1 MNKNIRNFSI
11 IAHIDHG
18 KSTLADRILELT
30 NTVTKREMVTTQILD
45 SLDLEQERGITIKL
59 NVVQIKYHAK
69 DGQDYTFHLIDTPG
83 HVDFTYEVSRSLA
96 ACDGAKEIG
105 AEGVTIVFNCPVKPD
120 VTLGDYK
127 ALNYELEEATVTD
140 EEVETEIN
148 KTLERKGDLE
158 LKEDGTVEDGD
169 TVVIDFEGFKDEVA
183 FDGGKADNY
192 ELVIGSHSFIPGFE
206 EQVIGMKSEETKD
219 INVTF
224 PEDYHVEELK
234 GAPVVFKVTVHE
246 IKKKVLPTLD
256 DEFVK
261 ELKIENVETVDAYK
275 EHVKESILAGKKAE
289 AERKAD
295 EKLLKALCDEATINI
310 PSVMIEKETEAMLN
324 DQAARLQYQGI
335 PFDQYLKIIGQTR
348 EDIKKQL
355 EESATA
361 RIKTTLCLEEV
372 AKLENLEASD
382 EDIEKHY
389 DDMAKGYGMDVA
401 EVKKYVPKENI
412 IDDVK
417 LQKAVDFL
425 KK

>member
-1 MNKNIRNFSI
+1 MAEYKKIE
-11 IAHIDHG
+11 DG
-18 KSTLADRILELT
+18 KAELT
-30 NTVTKREMVTTQILD
+30 CSIKGEKWEAATKKAFDKLVKKLD
-45 SLDLEQERGITIKL
+45 IKGFRKGQVPASLAKKYITDEACWYEAASELSNEAFKEAL
-59 NVVQIKYHAK
+59 DEHHV
-69 DGQDYTFHLIDTPG
+69 DLIDQASM
-83 HVDFTYEVSRSLA
+83 DL
-96 ACDGAKEIG
+96 KEIG

-127 ALNYELEEATVTD
+127 ALNYELEEVTVTD

-206 EQVIGMKSEETKD
+206 EQVVGMKSEETKD

>member
-1 MNKNIRNFSI
+1 MAEYKKIE
-11 IAHIDHG
+11 DG
-18 KSTLADRILELT
+18 KAELT
-30 NTVTKREMVTTQILD
+30 CAIKGEKWEAATKKAFDKLVKKLD
-45 SLDLEQERGITIKL
+45 IKGFRKGQVPASLAKKYITDEACWYEAASELSNEAFKEAL
-59 NVVQIKYHAK
+59 DEHHV
-69 DGQDYTFHLIDTPG
+69 DLIDQASM
-83 HVDFTYEVSRSLA
+83 DL
-96 ACDGAKEIG
+96 KEIG

-127 ALNYELEEATVTD
+127 ALKYELEEVTVTD
-140 EEVETEIN
+140 EEVENEIN

-158 LKEDGTVEDGD
+158 LKEDGAVEDGD

-224 PEDYHVEELK
+224 PEDYHFEELK

-275 EHVKESILAGKKAE
+275 EHVKESILSSKKAE

-372 AKLENLEASD
+372 AKLETLEASD
-382 EDIEKHY
+382 EDIEKYY

>member
-1 MNKNIRNFSI
+1 MAEYKKIE
-11 IAHIDHG
+11 DG
-18 KSTLADRILELT
+18 KAELT
-30 NTVTKREMVTTQILD
+30 CAIKGEKWEAATKKAFDKLVKKLD
-45 SLDLEQERGITIKL
+45 IKGFRKGQVPASLAKKYITDEACWYEAASELSNEAFKEAL
-59 NVVQIKYHAK
+59 DEHHV
-69 DGQDYTFHLIDTPG
+69 DLIDQASM
-83 HVDFTYEVSRSLA
+83 DL
-96 ACDGAKEIG
+96 KEIG

-127 ALNYELEEATVTD
+127 ALKYELEEVTVTD
-140 EEVETEIN
+140 EEVENEIN
-148 KTLERKGDLE
+148 KILERKGDLE
-158 LKEDGTVEDGD
+158 LKEDGAVEDGD

-261 ELKIENVETVDAYK
+261 ELKIKNVETVDAYK

-361 RIKTTLCLEEV
+361 RIKTTLCLEEI

-382 EDIEKHY
+382 EDIEKYY

>member
-1 MNKNIRNFSI
+1 MEVNMAEYKKIE
-11 IAHIDHG
+11 DG
-18 KSTLADRILELT
+18 KAELT
-30 NTVTKREMVTTQILD
+30 CAIKGEKWEVATKKAFDKLVKKLD
-45 SLDLEQERGITIKL
+45 IKGFRKGQVPASLAKKYITDEACWYEAASELSNEAFKEAL
-59 NVVQIKYHAK
+59 DEHHV
-69 DGQDYTFHLIDTPG
+69 DLIDQASM
-83 HVDFTYEVSRSLA
+83 DL
-96 ACDGAKEIG
+96 KEIG

-127 ALNYELEEATVTD
+127 ALKYELEEVTVTD
-140 EEVETEIN
+140 EEVENEIN

-158 LKEDGTVEDGD
+158 LKEDGAVEDGD

-224 PEDYHVEELK
+224 PEDYHIEELK

-275 EHVKESILAGKKAE
+275 EHVKESILAGKKSE

-382 EDIEKHY
+382 EDIEKYY

>member
-1 MNKNIRNFSI
+1 M
-11 IAHIDHG
+11 
-18 KSTLADRILELT
+18 
-30 NTVTKREMVTTQILD
+30 
-45 SLDLEQERGITIKL
+45 DL
-59 NVVQIKYHAK
+59 
-69 DGQDYTFHLIDTPG
+69 
-83 HVDFTYEVSRSLA
+83 
-96 ACDGAKEIG
+96 KEIG

-127 ALNYELEEATVTD
+127 ALKYELEEVTVTD
-140 EEVETEIN
+140 EEVENEIN

-158 LKEDGTVEDGD
+158 LKEDGAVEDGD

-206 EQVIGMKSEETKD
+206 EQVVGMKSEETKD

-295 EKLLKALCDEATINI
+295 EKLLKTLCDEATINI
-310 PSVMIEKETEAMLN
+310 PAVMIEKETEAMLN

-382 EDIEKHY
+382 EDIEKYY

>member
-1 MNKNIRNFSI
+1 MAEYKKIE
-11 IAHIDHG
+11 DG
-18 KSTLADRILELT
+18 KAELT
-30 NTVTKREMVTTQILD
+30 CAIKGEKWEAATKKAFDKLVKKLD
-45 SLDLEQERGITIKL
+45 IKGFRKGQVPASLAKKYITDEACWYEAASELSNEAFKEAL
-59 NVVQIKYHAK
+59 DEHHV
-69 DGQDYTFHLIDTPG
+69 DLIDQASM
-83 HVDFTYEVSRSLA
+83 DL
-96 ACDGAKEIG
+96 KEIG

-127 ALNYELEEATVTD
+127 ALKYELEEATVTD

-206 EQVIGMKSEETKD
+206 EQVVGMKSEETKD

>member
-1 MNKNIRNFSI
+1 MAEYKKIE
-11 IAHIDHG
+11 DG
-18 KSTLADRILELT
+18 KAELT
-30 NTVTKREMVTTQILD
+30 CSIKGEKWEVATKKAFDKLVKKLD
-45 SLDLEQERGITIKL
+45 IKGFRKGQVPASLAKKYITDEACWYEAASELSNEAFKEAL
-59 NVVQIKYHAK
+59 DEHHV
-69 DGQDYTFHLIDTPG
+69 DLIDQASM
-83 HVDFTYEVSRSLA
+83 DL
-96 ACDGAKEIG
+96 KEIG

-127 ALNYELEEATVTD
+127 ALNYELEEVTVTD
-140 EEVETEIN
+140 EEVENEIN

-158 LKEDGTVEDGD
+158 LKEDGAVEDGD

>member
-1 MNKNIRNFSI
+1 MAEYKKIE
-11 IAHIDHG
+11 DG
-18 KSTLADRILELT
+18 KAELT
-30 NTVTKREMVTTQILD
+30 CSIKGEKWEVATKKAFDKLVKKLD
-45 SLDLEQERGITIKL
+45 IKGFRKGQVPASLAKKYITDEACWYEAASELSNEAFKEAL
-59 NVVQIKYHAK
+59 DEHHV
-69 DGQDYTFHLIDTPG
+69 DLIDQASM
-83 HVDFTYEVSRSLA
+83 DL
-96 ACDGAKEIG
+96 KEIG

-275 EHVKESILAGKKAE
+275 EHVKESILSGKKAE

>member
-1 MNKNIRNFSI
+1 MPSKE
-11 IAHIDHG
+11 
-18 KSTLADRILELT
+18 KSGRKGQVPASLAKKYITDEACWYEAASELS
-30 NTVTKREMVTTQILD
+30 NEAFKEALD
-45 SLDLEQERGITIKL
+45 EHHVD
-59 NVVQIKYHAK
+59 
-69 DGQDYTFHLIDTPG
+69 LIDQASM
-83 HVDFTYEVSRSLA
+83 DL
-96 ACDGAKEIG
+96 KEIG

-127 ALNYELEEATVTD
+127 ALNYELEEVTVTD

-295 EKLLKALCDEATINI
+295 EKLLKELCDEATINI

>member
-1 MNKNIRNFSI
+1 MAEYKKIE
-11 IAHIDHG
+11 DG
-18 KSTLADRILELT
+18 KAELT
-30 NTVTKREMVTTQILD
+30 CAIKGEKWEAATKKAFDKLVKKLD
-45 SLDLEQERGITIKL
+45 IKGFRKGQVPASLAKKYITDEACWYEAASELSNEAFKEAL
-59 NVVQIKYHAK
+59 DEHHV
-69 DGQDYTFHLIDTPG
+69 DLIDQASM
-83 HVDFTYEVSRSLA
+83 DL
-96 ACDGAKEIG
+96 KEID

-127 ALNYELEEATVTD
+127 ALKYELEEVTVTD
-140 EEVETEIN
+140 EEVENEIN

-158 LKEDGTVEDGD
+158 LKEDGAVEDGD

-310 PSVMIEKETEAMLN
+310 PTVMIEKETEAMLN

-382 EDIEKHY
+382 EDIEKYY

>member
-1 MNKNIRNFSI
+1 MAEYKKIE
-11 IAHIDHG
+11 DG
-18 KSTLADRILELT
+18 KAELT
-30 NTVTKREMVTTQILD
+30 CSIKGEKWEVATKKAFDKLVKKLD
-45 SLDLEQERGITIKL
+45 IKGFRKGQVPASLAKKYITDEACWYEAASELSNEAFKEAL
-59 NVVQIKYHAK
+59 DEHHV
-69 DGQDYTFHLIDTPG
+69 DLIDQASM
-83 HVDFTYEVSRSLA
+83 DL
-96 ACDGAKEIG
+96 KEIG

-127 ALNYELEEATVTD
+127 ALNYELEEVTVTD

-158 LKEDGTVEDGD
+158 LKEDGAVEDGD

>member
-1 MNKNIRNFSI
+1 MAEYKKIE
-11 IAHIDHG
+11 DG
-18 KSTLADRILELT
+18 KAELT
-30 NTVTKREMVTTQILD
+30 CAIKGEKWEAATKKAFDKLVKKLD
-45 SLDLEQERGITIKL
+45 IKGFRKGQVPASLAKKYITDEACWYEAASELSNEAFKEAL
-59 NVVQIKYHAK
+59 DEHHV
-69 DGQDYTFHLIDTPG
+69 DLIDQASM
-83 HVDFTYEVSRSLA
+83 DL
-96 ACDGAKEIG
+96 KEIG

-127 ALNYELEEATVTD
+127 ALKYELEEVTVTD
-140 EEVETEIN
+140 EEVENEIN

-158 LKEDGTVEDGD
+158 LKEDGAVEDGD

-256 DEFVK
+256 YEFVK

-310 PSVMIEKETEAMLN
+310 PTVMIEKETEAMLN

-382 EDIEKHY
+382 EDIEKYY

>member
-1 MNKNIRNFSI
+1 MAEYKKIE
-11 IAHIDHG
+11 DG
-18 KSTLADRILELT
+18 KVELT
-30 NTVTKREMVTTQILD
+30 CSIKGEKWEAATKKAFDKLVKKLD
-45 SLDLEQERGITIKL
+45 IKGFRKGQVPASLAKKYITDEACWYEAASELSNEAFKEAL
-59 NVVQIKYHAK
+59 DEHHV
-69 DGQDYTFHLIDTPG
+69 DLIDQASM
-83 HVDFTYEVSRSLA
+83 DL
-96 ACDGAKEIG
+96 KEIG

-127 ALNYELEEATVTD
+127 ALKYELEEVTVTD
-140 EEVETEIN
+140 EEVENEIN

-158 LKEDGTVEDGD
+158 LKEDGAVEDGD

-275 EHVKESILAGKKAE
+275 EHVKESILASKKAE

-361 RIKTTLCLEEV
+361 RIKTTLCLEEI

-382 EDIEKHY
+382 EDIEKYY

>member
-1 MNKNIRNFSI
+1 MAEYKKIE
-11 IAHIDHG
+11 DG
-18 KSTLADRILELT
+18 KAELT
-30 NTVTKREMVTTQILD
+30 CAIKGKKWEAATKKAFDKLVKKLD
-45 SLDLEQERGITIKL
+45 IKGFRKGQVPASLAKKYITDEACWYEAASELSNEAFKEAL
-59 NVVQIKYHAK
+59 DEHHV
-69 DGQDYTFHLIDTPG
+69 DLIDQASM
-83 HVDFTYEVSRSLA
+83 DL
-96 ACDGAKEIG
+96 KEIG

-127 ALNYELEEATVTD
+127 ALNYELEEVTVTD
-140 EEVETEIN
+140 EEVENEIN

-206 EQVIGMKSEETKD
+206 EQVVGMKSEETKD

-382 EDIEKHY
+382 EDIEKYY

>member
-1 MNKNIRNFSI
+1 MAEYKKIE
-11 IAHIDHG
+11 DG
-18 KSTLADRILELT
+18 KAELT
-30 NTVTKREMVTTQILD
+30 CSIKGEKWEVATKKAFDKLVKKLD
-45 SLDLEQERGITIKL
+45 IKGFRKGQVPASLAKKYITDEACWYEAASELSNEAFKEAL
-59 NVVQIKYHAK
+59 DEHHV
-69 DGQDYTFHLIDTPG
+69 DLIDQASM
-83 HVDFTYEVSRSLA
+83 DL
-96 ACDGAKEIG
+96 KEIG

-127 ALNYELEEATVTD
+127 ALNYELEEVTVTD

-219 INVTF
+219 INVIF

>member
-1 MNKNIRNFSI
+1 MAEYKKIE
-11 IAHIDHG
+11 DG
-18 KSTLADRILELT
+18 KAELT
-30 NTVTKREMVTTQILD
+30 CAIKGEKWEAATKKAFDKLVKKLD
-45 SLDLEQERGITIKL
+45 IKGFRKGQVPASLAKKYITDEACWYEAASELSNEAFKEAL
-59 NVVQIKYHAK
+59 DEHHV
-69 DGQDYTFHLIDTPG
+69 DLIDQASM
-83 HVDFTYEVSRSLA
+83 DL
-96 ACDGAKEIG
+96 KEIG

-127 ALNYELEEATVTD
+127 ALKYELEEVTVTD
-140 EEVETEIN
+140 EEVENEIN

-158 LKEDGTVEDGD
+158 LKEDGAVEDGD

-275 EHVKESILAGKKAE
+275 EHVKESILTGKKTE

-310 PSVMIEKETEAMLN
+310 PTVMIEKETEAMLN

-382 EDIEKHY
+382 EDIEKYY

>member
-1 MNKNIRNFSI
+1 M
-11 IAHIDHG
+11 
-18 KSTLADRILELT
+18 
-30 NTVTKREMVTTQILD
+30 
-45 SLDLEQERGITIKL
+45 DL
-59 NVVQIKYHAK
+59 
-69 DGQDYTFHLIDTPG
+69 
-83 HVDFTYEVSRSLA
+83 
-96 ACDGAKEIG
+96 KEIG

-127 ALNYELEEATVTD
+127 ALNYELEEVTVTD

>member
-1 MNKNIRNFSI
+1 MAEYKKIE
-11 IAHIDHG
+11 DG
-18 KSTLADRILELT
+18 KAELT
-30 NTVTKREMVTTQILD
+30 CAIKGEKWEAATKKAFDKLVKKLD
-45 SLDLEQERGITIKL
+45 IKGFRKGQVPASLAKKYITDEACWYEAASELSNEAFKEAL
-59 NVVQIKYHAK
+59 DEHHV
-69 DGQDYTFHLIDTPG
+69 DLIDQASM
-83 HVDFTYEVSRSLA
+83 DL
-96 ACDGAKEIG
+96 KEIN

-127 ALNYELEEATVTD
+127 ALKYELEEVTVTD
-140 EEVETEIN
+140 EEVENEIN

-158 LKEDGTVEDGD
+158 LKEDGAVEDGD

-382 EDIEKHY
+382 EDIEKYY

>member
-1 MNKNIRNFSI
+1 MAEYKKIE
-11 IAHIDHG
+11 DG
-18 KSTLADRILELT
+18 KAELT
-30 NTVTKREMVTTQILD
+30 CSIKGEKWEVATKKAFDKLVKKLD
-45 SLDLEQERGITIKL
+45 IKGFRKGQVPASLAKKYITDEACWYEAASELSNEAFKEAL
-59 NVVQIKYHAK
+59 DEHHV
-69 DGQDYTFHLIDTPG
+69 DLIDQASM
-83 HVDFTYEVSRSLA
+83 DL
-96 ACDGAKEIG
+96 KEIG

-127 ALNYELEEATVTD
+127 ALNYELEEVTVTD

>member
-1 MNKNIRNFSI
+1 MEVNMAEYKKIE
-11 IAHIDHG
+11 DG
-18 KSTLADRILELT
+18 KAELT
-30 NTVTKREMVTTQILD
+30 CAIKGEKWEAATKKAFDKLVKKLD
-45 SLDLEQERGITIKL
+45 IKGFRKGQVPASLAKKYITDEACWYEAASELSNEAFKEAL
-59 NVVQIKYHAK
+59 DEH
-69 DGQDYTFHLIDTPG
+69 
-83 HVDFTYEVSRSLA
+83 HVDLISQASMDL
-96 ACDGAKEIG
+96 KEIG

-127 ALNYELEEATVTD
+127 ALKYDLEEVTVTD
-140 EEVETEIN
+140 EEVENEIN

-158 LKEDGTVEDGD
+158 LKEDGAVEDGD

-275 EHVKESILAGKKAE
+275 EHVKESILAGKKSE

-382 EDIEKHY
+382 EDIEKYY

>member
-1 MNKNIRNFSI
+1 MAEYKKIE
-11 IAHIDHG
+11 DG
-18 KSTLADRILELT
+18 KAELT
-30 NTVTKREMVTTQILD
+30 CSIKGEKWEVATKKAFDKLVKKLD
-45 SLDLEQERGITIKL
+45 IKGFRKGQVPASLAKKYITDEACWYEAASELSNEAFKEAL
-59 NVVQIKYHAK
+59 DEHHV
-69 DGQDYTFHLIDTPG
+69 DLIDQASM
-83 HVDFTYEVSRSLA
+83 DL
-96 ACDGAKEIG
+96 KEIG

-127 ALNYELEEATVTD
+127 ALNYELEEVTVTD

-158 LKEDGTVEDGD
+158 LKEDGAVEDGD

-219 INVTF
+219 INVIF

>member
-1 MNKNIRNFSI
+1 MAEYKKIE
-11 IAHIDHG
+11 DG
-18 KSTLADRILELT
+18 KAELT
-30 NTVTKREMVTTQILD
+30 CAIKGGKWEAATKKAFDKLVKKLD
-45 SLDLEQERGITIKL
+45 IKGFRKGQVPASLAKKYITDEACWYEAASELSNEAFKEAL
-59 NVVQIKYHAK
+59 DEHHVN
-69 DGQDYTFHLIDTPG
+69 LIDQASM
-83 HVDFTYEVSRSLA
+83 DL
-96 ACDGAKEIG
+96 KEIG

-127 ALNYELEEATVTD
+127 ALNYELEEVTVTD
-140 EEVETEIN
+140 EEVENEIN

-206 EQVIGMKSEETKD
+206 EQVVGMKSEETKD

-382 EDIEKHY
+382 EDIEKYY

>member
-1 MNKNIRNFSI
+1 MEVNMAEYKKIE
-11 IAHIDHG
+11 DG
-18 KSTLADRILELT
+18 KAELT
-30 NTVTKREMVTTQILD
+30 CAIKGEKWEAATKKAFDKLVKKLD
-45 SLDLEQERGITIKL
+45 IKGFRKGQVPASLAKKYITDEACWYEAASELSNEAFKEAL
-59 NVVQIKYHAK
+59 DEHHV
-69 DGQDYTFHLIDTPG
+69 DLIDQASM
-83 HVDFTYEVSRSLA
+83 DL
-96 ACDGAKEIG
+96 KEIG

-127 ALNYELEEATVTD
+127 ALKYELEVTVTD

-158 LKEDGTVEDGD
+158 LKEDGAVEDGD

-295 EKLLKALCDEATINI
+295 EKLLKELCDEATINI

>member
-1 MNKNIRNFSI
+1 MAEYKKIE
-11 IAHIDHG
+11 DG
-18 KSTLADRILELT
+18 KAELT
-30 NTVTKREMVTTQILD
+30 CAIKGEKWEAATKKAFDKLVKKLD
-45 SLDLEQERGITIKL
+45 IKGFRKGQVPASLAKKYITDEACWYEAASELSNEAFKEAL
-59 NVVQIKYHAK
+59 DEHHV
-69 DGQDYTFHLIDTPG
+69 DLIDQASM
-83 HVDFTYEVSRSLA
+83 DL
-96 ACDGAKEIG
+96 KEIN

-127 ALNYELEEATVTD
+127 ALKYELEEVTVTD
-140 EEVETEIN
+140 EEVENEIN

-275 EHVKESILAGKKAE
+275 EHVKESILSGKKAE

-382 EDIEKHY
+382 EDIEKYY

>member
-1 MNKNIRNFSI
+1 MAEYKKIE
-11 IAHIDHG
+11 DG
-18 KSTLADRILELT
+18 KAELT
-30 NTVTKREMVTTQILD
+30 CSIKGEKWEVATKKAFDKLVKKLD
-45 SLDLEQERGITIKL
+45 IKGFRKGQVPASLAKKYITDEACWYEAASELSNEAFKEAL
-59 NVVQIKYHAK
+59 DEHHV
-69 DGQDYTFHLIDTPG
+69 DLIDQASM
-83 HVDFTYEVSRSLA
+83 DL
-96 ACDGAKEIG
+96 KEIG

-127 ALNYELEEATVTD
+127 ALKYELEEVTVTD
-140 EEVETEIN
+140 EEVENEIN

-158 LKEDGTVEDGD
+158 LKEDGAVEDGD

-219 INVTF
+219 INVIF

-389 DDMAKGYGMDVA
+389 DDMSKGYGMDVA

>member
-1 MNKNIRNFSI
+1 MAEYKKIE
-11 IAHIDHG
+11 DG
-18 KSTLADRILELT
+18 KAELT
-30 NTVTKREMVTTQILD
+30 CAIKGEKWEAATKKAFDKLVKKLD
-45 SLDLEQERGITIKL
+45 IKGFRKGQVPASLAKKYITDEACWYEAASELSNEAFKEAL
-59 NVVQIKYHAK
+59 DEHHV
-69 DGQDYTFHLIDTPG
+69 DLIDQASM
-83 HVDFTYEVSRSLA
+83 DL
-96 ACDGAKEIG
+96 KEIG

-127 ALNYELEEATVTD
+127 VLKYELEEVTVTD
-140 EEVETEIN
+140 EEVENEIN

-158 LKEDGTVEDGD
+158 LKEDGAVEDGD

-275 EHVKESILAGKKAE
+275 EHLKESILAGKKDE

-310 PSVMIEKETEAMLN
+310 PTVMIEKETEAMLN

-382 EDIEKHY
+382 EDIEKYY

>member
-1 MNKNIRNFSI
+1 MAEYKKIEDGKAELKCSI
-11 IAHIDHG
+11 KGEKWEAATKKAFDKLVKKLDIKGFRKGQVPA
-18 KSTLADRILELT
+18 SLAKKYITDEACWYEAASELS
-30 NTVTKREMVTTQILD
+30 NEAFKEALD
-45 SLDLEQERGITIKL
+45 EHHVD
-59 NVVQIKYHAK
+59 
-69 DGQDYTFHLIDTPG
+69 LIDQASM
-83 HVDFTYEVSRSLA
+83 DL
-96 ACDGAKEIG
+96 KEIG

-127 ALNYELEEATVTD
+127 ALNYELEEVTVTD